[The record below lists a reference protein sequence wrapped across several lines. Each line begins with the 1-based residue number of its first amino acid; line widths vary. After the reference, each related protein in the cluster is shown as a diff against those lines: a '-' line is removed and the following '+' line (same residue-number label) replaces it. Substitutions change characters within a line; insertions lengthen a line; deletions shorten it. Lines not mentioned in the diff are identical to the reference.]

1 MARYVKY
8 KALNLNVCATLNLN
22 VVQAKCFENTGEE
35 GNFSN
40 QKGGMQTLTE
50 ALLYQTLY
58 VVF

>member
-40 QKGGMQTLTE
+40 
-50 ALLYQTLY
+50 
-58 VVF
+58 